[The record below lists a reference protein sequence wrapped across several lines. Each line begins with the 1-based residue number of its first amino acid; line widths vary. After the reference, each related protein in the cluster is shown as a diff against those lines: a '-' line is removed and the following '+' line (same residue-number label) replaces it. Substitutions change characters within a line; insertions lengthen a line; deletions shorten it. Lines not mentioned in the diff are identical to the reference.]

1 MGCLEGSD
9 ELLDVKADLLSHLIQ
24 SPIPGDDVLLVVE
37 LIDKIFH
44 ELLELI
50 NMMKGYSLYLK

>member
-9 ELLDVKADLLSHLIQ
+9 ELLDVKADLLSYLIQ

-37 LIDKIFH
+37 LIDEIFH

-50 NMMKGYSLYLK
+50 NMM